1 MERISIIEIAAILA
15 IKSDLK
21 KKDAERFANMIFDV
35 VKDGLERD
43 RLVKIKGLGTF
54 KVIEVESRESVNV
67 NTGDRVMIEGYSKV
81 TFTPDATMKELVNKP
96 FSQFETVILN
106 DGVDFSGIED
116 YEEINPES
124 SDDEESEEEIDVIDA
139 MEEQSISH
147 NCSESKIDQ
156 NTLSEYESSNL
167 LETEDTTENL
177 NITSEEDATIMD
189 TETVSTLLTTQPIVE
204 IAVGTDESSEG
215 VKNETLTEKTN
226 YKEKTI
232 DEETDNTE
240 VSSIT
245 NEESTIPEK
254 ESTFEPSH
262 TSAASSVIP
271 DSDNDEKKSSSNY
284 WILWMTL
291 GLAACAASFVGGYV
305 VGSKSPS
312 YLSADTIIV
321 EKTDTL
327 YTEKSDS
334 VNIGTDSI
342 TKANFTVSKST
353 PSNTNSE
360 NLSAAVLDKAMP
372 TNKNSLSAVPS
383 QKADTHTSVVD
394 PSKYEAMDARV
405 RTGAYHI
412 VGTDYK
418 IKVKA
423 GETLTQISRR
433 ALGPDMEC
441 YLEVYNNLK
450 SGSPLQE
457 GQTIM
462 IPKLKLKKVVNKSK

>member
-254 ESTFEPSH
+254 ESTFELSH
-262 TSAASSVIP
+262 TFDASSVIP

-342 TKANFTVSKST
+342 TKANSTVSKST
-353 PSNTNSE
+353 SSNTNSE
-360 NLSAAVLDKAMP
+360 NLSAAVLDKA
-372 TNKNSLSAVPS
+372 
-383 QKADTHTSVVD
+383 
-394 PSKYEAMDARV
+394 
-405 RTGAYHI
+405 
-412 VGTDYK
+412 
-418 IKVKA
+418 
-423 GETLTQISRR
+423 
-433 ALGPDMEC
+433 
-441 YLEVYNNLK
+441 
-450 SGSPLQE
+450 
-457 GQTIM
+457 
-462 IPKLKLKKVVNKSK
+462 